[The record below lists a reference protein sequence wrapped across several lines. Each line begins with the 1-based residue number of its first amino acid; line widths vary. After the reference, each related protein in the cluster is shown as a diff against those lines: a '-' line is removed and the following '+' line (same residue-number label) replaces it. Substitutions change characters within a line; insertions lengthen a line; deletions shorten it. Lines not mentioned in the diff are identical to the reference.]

1 MARHRAPG
9 PLEVTSLT
17 TTTTVQISHGSLEV
31 LRAKTRPHC
40 PPQPW
45 CCRQRSSAPAECT
58 GLNTNPQPDS
68 IPGASTLS
76 RSGRGHPG
84 EEPWLCQAPGLPH
97 PGRDLFFIIFGTTG
111 RAAICQAPCP
121 YKYASGSVYGDG
133 WGGGL
138 RWG

>member
-1 MARHRAPG
+1 MLPAAPRNRQD
-9 PLEVTSLT
+9 SLL
-17 TTTTVQISHGSLEV
+17 QGL
-31 LRAKTRPHC
+31 A
-40 PPQPW
+40 QPGELG
-45 CCRQRSSAPAECT
+45 RGRGLPM